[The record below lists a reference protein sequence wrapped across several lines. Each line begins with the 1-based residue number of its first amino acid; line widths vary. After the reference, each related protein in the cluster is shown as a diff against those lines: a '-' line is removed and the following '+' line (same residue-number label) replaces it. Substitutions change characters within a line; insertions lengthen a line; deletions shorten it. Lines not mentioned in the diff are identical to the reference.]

1 MLEILYSSTVTVVD
15 LGEGPP
21 HLFLDQT
28 EARRTKK
35 NFWTL
40 PRLIS
45 GSEWPSFLSFNALA
59 SHALQ
64 WTLLGVRRV
73 ITHLRN
79 Y

>member
-1 MLEILYSSTVTVVD
+1 MLEILYSSTVTVAD
-15 LGEGPP
+15 LGEGPPPP

-45 GSEWPSFLSFNALA
+45 GSE
-59 SHALQ
+59 
-64 WTLLGVRRV
+64 
-73 ITHLRN
+73 
-79 Y
+79 